1 MSQQQYAPTLDHV
14 SSPPQSSEDRYS
26 DRDTKQ
32 ADIEAYVAASKRQ
45 SDAAAGM
52 IDEAVSPILPP
63 IALTDKAAATDIA
76 PKHKNWM
83 LKVPNWGR
91 VLGFVATYMA
101 LPFVTG
107 VMAGIGEIFANE
119 LLYRWGWRGARP
131 ISVPGRNGQVF
142 PKPKDAQIVT
152 EVIEKH

>member
-1 MSQQQYAPTLDHV
+1 
-14 SSPPQSSEDRYS
+14 
-26 DRDTKQ
+26 
-32 ADIEAYVAASKRQ
+32 
-45 SDAAAGM
+45 M

-63 IALTDKAAATDIA
+63 IALTDKAAAVDIA
-76 PKHKNWM
+76 PKHTNWM